1 MTTILS
7 DNKNSPAY
15 TPGYTTAYRF
25 THSISEVRVL
35 KGTSFCTA
43 GKTMFH
49 AGDAFQV
56 ARFGGDWEGKGW
68 AIKWTFTLEA
78 AWR

>member
-1 MTTILS
+1 
-7 DNKNSPAY
+7 
-15 TPGYTTAYRF
+15 
-25 THSISEVRVL
+25 
-35 KGTSFCTA
+35 
-43 GKTMFH
+43 MFH